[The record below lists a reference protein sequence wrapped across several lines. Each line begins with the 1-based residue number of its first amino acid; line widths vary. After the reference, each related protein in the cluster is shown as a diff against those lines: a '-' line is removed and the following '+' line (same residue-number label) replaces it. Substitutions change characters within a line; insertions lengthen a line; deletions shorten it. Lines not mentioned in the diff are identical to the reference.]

1 MKTIPLTHSR
11 THTHT
16 HTQVQSLNNSATS
29 VQASQPIATMPN
41 PALAQQQIQYVQQ
54 PVATMA
60 NPALMQQAQ
69 APPGFY
75 TMTGQQ
81 PMGFVS
87 QAGAGVQLKPVSDVK
102 K

>member
-1 MKTIPLTHSR
+1 M
-11 THTHT
+11 
-16 HTQVQSLNNSATS
+16 
-29 VQASQPIATMPN
+29 QASQPIATMPN
-41 PALAQQQIQYVQQ
+41 PALAQQQIQYVQQPVATMMNPALAQQQVQYVQQ

>member
-1 MKTIPLTHSR
+1 M
-11 THTHT
+11 
-16 HTQVQSLNNSATS
+16 
-29 VQASQPIATMPN
+29 QASQPIATMPN

-54 PVATMA
+54 PIATMMNPALAQQQVQYVQQPVATMA

-69 APPGFY
+69 APPGFS

-81 PMGFVS
+81 PIGFVP
-87 QAGAGVQLKPVSDVK
+87 QPGAGVQLKPVSDIK